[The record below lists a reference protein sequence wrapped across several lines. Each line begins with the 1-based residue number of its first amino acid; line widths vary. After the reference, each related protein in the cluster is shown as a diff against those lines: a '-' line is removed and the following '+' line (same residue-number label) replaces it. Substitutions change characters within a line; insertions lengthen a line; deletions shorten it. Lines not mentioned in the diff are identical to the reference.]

1 MRLPLG
7 SLGGEAVFLSDSDYV
22 PFALRAFGASRIRI
36 LASVFIIDPRVGD
49 SPVPNVYNLLIACRD
64 AMGLGA
70 DVRILIGG
78 SRRNHQIGA
87 SAQLAWDLC
96 RALGLDSRWLTAME
110 TRGSHMKL
118 VVADDT
124 VIVGSHNW
132 SAGAFG
138 GQSQESIAIRSPSL
152 AAVCAGTFENQW
164 NRSEHAS
171 HS

>member
-7 SLGGEAVFLSDSDYV
+7 SLGGEAVLLTDGNYV
-22 PFALRAFGASRIRI
+22 PFALRTFGVSVSRI

-49 SPVPNVYNLLIACRD
+49 LPEPHVYNLLIACRD
-64 AMGLGA
+64 AMGRGA

-78 SRRNHQIGA
+78 SRRNHEIGA

-96 RALGLDSRWLTAME
+96 RALGLDARWLTAKD

-132 SAGAFG
+132 SAGAFY

-152 AAVCAGTFENQW
+152 AAVCARTFENQW
-164 NRSEHAS
+164 NRSENATRS
-171 HS
+171 